1 MTHAHSWPTW
11 TARLGMA
18 LLTSALI
25 GGLVGAAITRCSM
38 TPATTQGRDGATTS
52 PAPGRSGKQPLHSA
66 LADALASDGPRSRGA
81 DDLDRNIRRAGQ
93 DPGYLRE
100 LLRRY
105 SFETDLDRRGAL
117 LAILQGVANDEV
129 LQLGRQLAGNPDPDT
144 RRSGLALLKAFPLDV
159 AEVRDTLARQLRDER
174 DPALLKE
181 SIDMLAPA
189 VVASEDAAPLLE
201 RLAALRGHVDAE
213 VRASAVLQSVRW
225 NKRGDDAAILEPAL
239 LDPDIAVRR
248 AAIAGIEA
256 SGARSDGLKI
266 ALLDIAGDARAE
278 SDLRRSAAFALQNFA
293 LDRGEYALYRDALAA
308 LARADGA
315 GPGLPLH

>member
-1 MTHAHSWPTW
+1 MT
-11 TARLGMA
+11 TARLGVA

-25 GGLVGAAITRCSM
+25 GGLLGAAITRSWM
-38 TPATTQGRDGATTS
+38 TPATPQRGEGTTAS
-52 PAPGRSGKQPLHSA
+52 PTPGRSGKPPQHSA
-66 LADALASDGPRSRGA
+66 LADALAGDGPRSRGA

-129 LQLGRQLAGNPDPDT
+129 LQLGRQLAGNPDPDM

-159 AEVRDTLARQLRDER
+159 AEVRDTLAQQLREER

-201 RLAALRGHVDAE
+201 RLAALRSHADAE

-225 NKRGDDAAILEPAL
+225 NKRGDDAAILEAAL

-256 SGARSDGLKI
+256 SGARSDRLKI
-266 ALLDIAGDARAE
+266 ALLDIAGDARTE

-293 LDRGEYALYRDALAA
+293 LDRDEYALYRDALA
-308 LARADGA
+308 RADDRGQA
-315 GPGLPLH
+315 LPLH

>member
-1 MTHAHSWPTW
+1 MT

-18 LLTSALI
+18 LLTAALI
-25 GGLVGAAITRCSM
+25 GGLLGAAITRSWM
-38 TPATTQGRDGATTS
+38 APSAMPSRAGTQAPQVSATGTNRPS
-52 PAPGRSGKQPLHSA
+52 HSS
-66 LADALASDGPRSRGA
+66 LADALASDGPRGRGA

-93 DPGYLRE
+93 DPGYLRD

-144 RRSGLALLKAFPLDV
+144 RRNGLALLKAFPLDV
-159 AEVRDTLARQLRDER
+159 AEVRDTLTRQLREER

-181 SIDMLAPA
+181 SIDMLAPT

-201 RLAALRGHVDAE
+201 GLAALRGHADAQ

-225 NKRGDDAAILEPAL
+225 NKRGDDAAILEAAL
-239 LDPDIAVRR
+239 FDPDIAVRR

-256 SGARSDGLKI
+256 SGARSDRLKI
-266 ALLDIAGDARAE
+266 ALLDIAGDARTE
-278 SDLRRSAAFALQNFA
+278 PELRRSAAFALQNFA
-293 LDRGEYALYRDALAA
+293 LDRDEYALYRDALA
-308 LARADGA
+308 RAEER
-315 GPGLPLH
+315 GPALPLH